1 MPNNKNR
8 QSLSA
13 QVAFRVSDA
22 DFIDL
27 LEDAKK
33 QNTIPNALARKY
45 VLSRRSTDE
54 FVGQADQKI
63 HELNKEID
71 RLEINLHRRDVEI
84 KALMQINHDHEIE
97 KEKLGWQAWFYKRAT
112 FCFLTLSIV
121 LAAMVL
127 ILLVFPDAIPVSAS
141 DNKTE
146 VRRQC

>member
-13 QVAFRVSDA
+13 QVAFRVSDV
-22 DFIDL
+22 DFVELI
-27 LEDAKK
+27 EDSKRH
-33 QNTIPNALARKY
+33 NTNPNALARKY

-63 HELNKEID
+63 HELNKEIE

-112 FCFLTLSIV
+112 FCCLVLSIV

-127 ILLVFPDAIPVSAS
+127 TLLVFPSVIPVSTT

-146 VRRQC
+146 VRHKC